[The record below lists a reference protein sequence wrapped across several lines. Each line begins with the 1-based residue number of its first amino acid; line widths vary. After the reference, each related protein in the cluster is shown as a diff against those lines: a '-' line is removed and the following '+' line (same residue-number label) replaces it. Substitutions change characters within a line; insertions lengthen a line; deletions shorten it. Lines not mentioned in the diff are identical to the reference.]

1 MRIEKI
7 ETIRVNIPFEAP
19 ILWSQ
24 GYRNSTTR
32 TLVKVYTD
40 AGITGIGETRGDNGI
55 EEMIKEMAK
64 NLLVKTLSILKQFW
78 KNFT

>member
-1 MRIEKI
+1 MQIERI

-40 AGITGIGETRGDNGI
+40 EGITGIGETRGDNGI
-55 EEMIKEMAK
+55 EELIREMGER
-64 NLLVKTLSILKQFW
+64 LKGEDPF
-78 KNFT
+78 